1 MTEDSIGTVWRFRR
15 GDSLQ
20 RVRMLQR
27 KLAARRRPVQDPP
40 DRPIFI
46 VGSPRSGTTL
56 LFHMLRSHQNVWA
69 MPSEGHTLW
78 NAYQHPAK
86 KAWSS
91 DRAVEGDMSPRE
103 RAYVY
108 TAIHDLAGDRRFVD
122 KTPKNV
128 LKLPYLAALFPT
140 ARFVFIK
147 RDGRSVVGSL
157 IEGWQKRRGISYRLP
172 IRLRLSDYDGRLW
185 SFILPPGWRDLVG
198 TSIADVAAFQYA
210 SSCEHVLADGA
221 ALPEGTFVEVSYETL
236 VTDPGR
242 EAERL
247 LDALELPRSGAVSDF
262 ATNLASHKAASI
274 SPPRPEKWRDRE
286 EEVTRVLDRIAP
298 AMARLGYEVEPSS

>member
-1 MTEDSIGTVWRFRR
+1 MIEDTVGTVWRFRW

-20 RVRMLQR
+20 RARMLQR
-27 KLAARRRPVQDPP
+27 KLAARRRPILDPP

-56 LFHMLRSHQNVWA
+56 LFHMLRSHQDVWA

-78 NAYQHPAK
+78 NAYQHPARK
-86 KAWSS
+86 GWGS
-91 DRAVEGDMSPRE
+91 DRAVEGDIASHE
-103 RAYVY
+103 RAYLY

-172 IRLRLSDYDGRLW
+172 IRLRLSDYGGRLW

-210 SSCEHVLADGA
+210 SSCEHALADGA
-221 ALPEGTFVEVSYETL
+221 ALSEGTLIEVSYEAL
-236 VTDPGR
+236 VADPGR
-242 EAERL
+242 EAGRL
-247 LDALELPRSGAVSDF
+247 LDALELPGSEAVSDY
-262 ATNLASHKAASI
+262 AANLADHRAASF
-274 SPPRPEKWRDRE
+274 SAPRPEKWRDRE
-286 EEVTRVLDRIAP
+286 DEVTRVLGRIAP
-298 AMARLGYEVEPSS
+298 AMTRLGYEVEPSS